1 MLNILEQFNGK
12 KAKGTFFL
20 KAELGELIT
29 VSNWTAIN
37 AAIETV
43 LSSNNVNTTPLI
55 TINVKFRNELDLM
68 ISASEKSDNPL
79 GVISLKLINQN
90 YEDLLVLKEPEFQF

>member
-1 MLNILEQFNGK
+1 MPHILEQFHGK
-12 KAKGTFFL
+12 TAKGTFFL

-43 LSSNNVNTTPLI
+43 LTHKQINTTPLI
-55 TINVKFRNELDLM
+55 TINVKFKDELDLM
-68 ISASEKSDNPL
+68 IGASEKSDNPL
-79 GVISLKLINQN
+79 GVVSLKLINQN